1 MKVAVYD
8 RYWSTAGGGEKYAG
22 GVAEVLSRGH
32 DVTLIAH
39 DEVDTD
45 WLGERLG
52 LDLGRTTVTVVDECE
67 PLDRVSAGF
76 DLLVNASYRSHGCNG
91 ARHGIYVVHFPDR
104 PGADLS
110 ASRRTIA

>member
-67 PLDRVSAGF
+67 PARPGHRRLRPPGERARTAATVATGPATASTSCTSPIDRV
-76 DLLVNASYRSHGCNG
+76 
-91 ARHGIYVVHFPDR
+91 P
-104 PGADLS
+104 
-110 ASRRTIA
+110 T